1 MEVRLHEVPHEI
13 PQEAPLD
20 FQNIAQYAKDEK
32 NFPAHEE
39 AYHWQQLE
47 FRKQVKSHLF
57 FLLYLEI
64 AILIILLP
72 LQGLHLLGFNLNDW
86 AFGFF
91 INGCLVQTF
100 FLIKYI
106 VHHLFPTD

>member
-1 MEVRLHEVPHEI
+1 MEVRLQEVT
-13 PQEAPLD
+13 QEAPLD
-20 FQNIAQYAKDEK
+20 FQNIAEHAKEK
-32 NFPAHEE
+32 NFLAHEE
-39 AYHWQQLE
+39 AYAWQQLE
-47 FRKQVKSHLF
+47 FRKHVKRHLF

-64 AILIILLP
+64 AILIILLA
-72 LQGLHLLGFNLNDW
+72 LQGFHWFGFTLNNW

-106 VHHLFPTD
+106 VHNLFPTNGIS